1 MDAPV
6 RKKARA
12 RRETV
17 VNLRMTK
24 AMRDV
29 VDDAAMAVGKTRTDF
44 IIESTHQRAT
54 DILLD
59 RRLFALDEA
68 QYDAFVRS
76 LDARPAPNA
85 KLKALLAA
93 KAPWEK

>member
-1 MDAPV
+1 VDAPV
-6 RKKARA
+6 RKKAP

-29 VDDAAMAVGKTRTDF
+29 VDDAAAAVGKTRTDF

-59 RRLFALDEA
+59 RRLFTLDDA

-76 LDARPAPNA
+76 LDAPPQPNA

-93 KAPWEK
+93 KAPWRK